1 MNAQPASIY
10 LAAFMSEHLERDGLE
25 PDLLRSMMST
35 FVRALMGT
43 EVRKRRQTSTA
54 ERATSTA

>member
-1 MNAQPASIY
+1 
-10 LAAFMSEHLERDGLE
+10 MSEHLERDGHE

-43 EVRKRRQTSTA
+43 GVRKRRQTSTA